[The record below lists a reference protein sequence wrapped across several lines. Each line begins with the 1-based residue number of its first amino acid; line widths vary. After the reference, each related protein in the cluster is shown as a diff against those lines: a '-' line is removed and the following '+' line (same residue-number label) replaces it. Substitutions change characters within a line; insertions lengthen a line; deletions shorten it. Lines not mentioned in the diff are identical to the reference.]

1 MPRSKPMPDRE
12 VGFHV
17 VLSYGDIVRQSGYR
31 TRILGELLE
40 YERDGR
46 LQPCLIVFDRQ
57 AQRVGELDL
66 GGVPFRA
73 FHRSAPL
80 AYFREISRLSRQGPI
95 RVVHAH
101 NLYSGALALSAR
113 PIYGYKVLLDLHG
126 RIPEEYVALRN
137 GGAVSHWC
145 MNRLERWVVRSA
157 DHILPVSNKLKD
169 YLTGQ
174 YRLPSSK
181 LTVLPDCADPS
192 AFHWDPALRASV
204 RRRWGL
210 EDKLVCVHLGSFFV
224 WYDPA
229 LILKVF
235 ARIRSRI
242 PAAHLLIVT
251 EDSSRTS
258 NRLSRELPEDAFT
271 VIAAQHREVPAL
283 LTASD
288 VGLLLLRSAPNI
300 KVSSPT
306 KFSEY
311 LNSGLPVLIT
321 PEVGDFSAMTANANV
336 GTIVSED
343 GDFDVAFLDAVLKSR
358 EEVARRSMAVGRELT
373 WQAYRSEWSNLMER
387 LTA

>member
-1 MPRSKPMPDRE
+1 MPDHRE
-12 VGFHV
+12 GFHV

-40 YERDGR
+40 YERNGR
-46 LQPCLIVFDRQ
+46 LHPCLIVFDRE
-57 AQRVGELDL
+57 AQRVRELDL

-73 FHRSAPL
+73 HHRSAPL
-80 AYFREISRLSRQGPI
+80 AYYREVSRLSRQGPI
-95 RVVHAH
+95 RIVHAH

-126 RIPEEYVALRN
+126 RIPEEYIALRN
-137 GGAVSHWC
+137 GGDVSHWC
-145 MNRLERWVVRSA
+145 MNRLERWVVRRA
-157 DHILPVSNKLKD
+157 DHILPVSYKLKD

-192 AFHWDPALRASV
+192 AFHWDPALRDSI
-204 RRRWGL
+204 RRRGGL
-210 EDKLVCVHLGSFFV
+210 EGKLVCVHLGSFFV

-242 PAAHLLIVT
+242 PTAHLLIVT
-251 EDSSRTS
+251 EDSSRA
-258 NRLSRELPEDAFT
+258 RDALSRELPDDVFT
-271 VIAAQHREVPAL
+271 VIAAQHRDVPAL

-300 KVSSPT
+300 EVSSPT

-321 PEVGDFSAMTANANV
+321 PKVGDFSAMTANAKI
-336 GTIVSED
+336 GAIVSED
-343 GDFDVAFLDAVLKSR
+343 GEFDVAFLDGVLKSR
-358 EEVARRSMAVGRELT
+358 EEVAVRSMVAGRKLT
-373 WQAYRSEWSNLMER
+373 WPAYRNEWMDLIER